1 MRPGPAPVD
10 GSAGVERAFDA
21 PFGRAFYDRPTMAV
35 ARSLIGATLVRRTPD
50 AWRAGRI
57 TETEAYV
64 SGDPANHA
72 ALGPTLRNR
81 AMFGPPGTL
90 YVYRIHQVYCAN
102 VVTGYGTAVLLRSVE
117 PLFGVEGDPRGPGR
131 LCREFS
137 ITLAE
142 DRTSLLDGP
151 VRVAPGFGPAPRI
164 ARGLRVGV
172 RPDANLPMR
181 FATTDGRWV
190 SSPRLRASS
199 DGRPGRVGQR
209 IGAQWAFAQS

>member
-1 MRPGPAPVD
+1 MDR
-10 GSAGVERAFDA
+10 SRVERAFDA
-21 PFGRAFYDRPTMAV
+21 PYGQAFYGRPTTAV
-35 ARSLIGATLVRRTPD
+35 ARSLIGAMLVRRTPGG
-50 AWRAGRI
+50 WRAGRI

-72 ALGPTLRNR
+72 VLGPTLRNR

-117 PLFGVEGDPRGPGR
+117 PWYGVEGDPRGPGR

-137 ITLAE
+137 VTLAE
-142 DRTSLLDGP
+142 DRTSLVDGP
-151 VRVAPGFGPAPRI
+151 VRVAPGPGPAPRI

-172 RPDANLPMR
+172 RPEANLPLR
-181 FATTDGRWV
+181 FASLDGRWV
-190 SSPRLRASS
+190 SAPRLRGPSGPPPAR
-199 DGRPGRVGQR
+199 GTRGP
-209 IGAQWAFAQS
+209 AQWAFAQS